1 MQSSNLDSLSPE
13 FLIETRVM
21 RLAHLAQVL
30 PGLLSVQ
37 WPGVDVDRHCVRTF
51 RQHGYP
57 HRLLDAVAYVKRSLR
72 GVLQALVKVDGGI
85 EGGAVLPQPHHL
97 VVLLL
102 GLRGAFTRVV
112 RTVPA
117 IVAAVGEQVE
127 APATART
134 LTNAKAD
141 GLLHEK
147 PSGLLELALCQFGNF
162 PR

>member
-1 MQSSNLDSLSPE
+1 MHKKAWVAFCRE
-13 FLIETRVM
+13 FHFK
-21 RLAHLAQVL
+21 LAHLAQVL
-30 PGLLSVQ
+30 SGLLSVQ
-37 WPGVDVDRHCVRTF
+37 WPGVDVDWNCVWTF
-51 RQHGYP
+51 GQHGHP
-57 HRLLDAVAYVKRSLR
+57 HRLLHTVSHVEHSLR
-72 GVLQALVKVDGGI
+72 GVLQAQVKVDGGK

-112 RTVPA
+112 RLVPP

-127 APATART
+127 APAAART

-147 PSGLLELALCQFGNF
+147 PSGLLELALCQFENL
-162 PR
+162 P